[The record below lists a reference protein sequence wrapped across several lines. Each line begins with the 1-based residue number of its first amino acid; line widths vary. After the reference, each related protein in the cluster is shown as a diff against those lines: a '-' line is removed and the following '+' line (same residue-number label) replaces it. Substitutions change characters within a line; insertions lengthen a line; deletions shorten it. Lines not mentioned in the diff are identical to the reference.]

1 MFGKGDRLM
10 RRLYLELKNQR
21 FGFFVP
27 PFILFILVPFVVLA
41 AIKGGA
47 GSNFPECATIFQ
59 LFIPCFAA
67 WWPLFILKEYLN
79 SPGKELLFVHKFGRD
94 SLFFRMIILWAF
106 FVLFVVILFIYFTS
120 LFNFVWFLFIAIIIQ
135 SMFMIALAYFLSLLF
150 QNTFIPLIINF
161 AYSSIFMLAL
171 FYSPLSIFEMGS
183 FNNVGSLSKS
193 TVVAIIASIFFYG
206 GYQIEKRLYKNAI

>member
-1 MFGKGDRLM
+1 M

-21 FGFFVP
+21 FYYFVP
-27 PFILFILVPFVVLA
+27 PVILFILVPLTVLA
-41 AIKGGA
+41 TIKSGGGG
-47 GSNFPECATIFQ
+47 GSNFPECGTISQ
-59 LFIPCFAA
+59 LFIPAFAA

-106 FVLFVVILFIYFTS
+106 FVLHVVIVFIYFTS
-120 LFNFVWFLFIAIIIQ
+120 LFDFVWFLFIAIIIQ
-135 SMFMIALAYFLSLLF
+135 SMFMIALAYFLSLLL

-161 AYSSIFMLAL
+161 AYSSLFMLAF
-171 FYSPLSIFEMGS
+171 FYSPLSIFEIGS

-193 TVVAIIASIFFYG
+193 IVVAIIAFILFYG
-206 GYQIEKRLYKNAI
+206 GYQIEKCLYKDSI